1 MGCPFTI
8 IPYILS
14 FALLIVLWASELF
27 AFHIPC
33 ESKAMRASA
42 WLLIANNLQ
51 FFPMTNFNTER
62 SKNKFHMELGEYMT
76 VQGIR

>member
-1 MGCPFTI
+1 MNVVKPIFELPRIMGCPFTI

-42 WLLIANNLQ
+42 
-51 FFPMTNFNTER
+51 
-62 SKNKFHMELGEYMT
+62 
-76 VQGIR
+76 